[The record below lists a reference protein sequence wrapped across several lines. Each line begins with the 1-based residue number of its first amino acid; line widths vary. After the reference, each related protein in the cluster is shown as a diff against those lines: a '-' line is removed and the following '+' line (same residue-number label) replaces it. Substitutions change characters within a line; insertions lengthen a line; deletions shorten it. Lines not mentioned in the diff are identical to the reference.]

1 MESLSRSVKSV
12 RLKVEEKD
20 VSFKAGQWQRMFAFF
35 VAESFKF
42 KCTVFPSFWLDL
54 HIPGV
59 STVGGFSMYS
69 SPSQLLKD
77 RTLDLAVKYSRHPP
91 ALWIHEKVRISN
103 LFELFLLLGFMSACF
118 VCSAQSEMTSAFV
131 WAATFSLT
139 PVMSL
144 LPTVHSCFQ
153 QVELGSILLLR
164 LCLKCVNR
172 ISTTTQFCFTVP
184 RLTRNYFSRFEI
196 Q

>member
-1 MESLSRSVKSV
+1 
-12 RLKVEEKD
+12 
-20 VSFKAGQWQRMFAFF
+20 MFAFF

-91 ALWIHEKVRISN
+91 ALWIHEKVRISD
-103 LFELFLLLGFMSACF
+103 LFELFLLLGLCRLVLCVVRSRKWR
-118 VCSAQSEMTSAFV
+118 Q
-131 WAATFSLT
+131 
-139 PVMSL
+139 
-144 LPTVHSCFQ
+144 HSCGRRLFLWPQWCHYCQLSTPAFSRWSWDQSSCFDCVWNVWIESQQQHSSALQCQDWRGTTFQ
-153 QVELGSILLLR
+153 GLRYNNKPRSLVLYNLLL
-164 LCLKCVNR
+164 LCLNFRDRKSSR
-172 ISTTTQFCFTVP
+172 I
-184 RLTRNYFSRFEI
+184 
-196 Q
+196 